1 MTFFDIVS
9 QTTGNLH
16 SDGEPDDF
24 IAEFTGLI
32 RAEGDDGVSCR
43 VGKVH
48 AWRINAEVAAASGE
62 PLFDVCDAH
71 SRELHDVHTL
81 LYAPGG
87 YQYWDEL
94 VDRFDQAGW
103 DTLVLDYVVLHPKWR
118 GLRLGLL
125 AARKMVDLL
134 AGGCGLVVCDIAP
147 LRSDA
152 AELLRAPRSWLPK
165 HETTAARKQG
175 VLSLRRYFRQMGF
188 ERIGRTR
195 YYGLSMARKAP
206 TLGDLLRPGE
216 ASS

>member
-1 MTFFDIVS
+1 MTFFDIVL
-9 QTTGNLH
+9 QTSASLH
-16 SDGEPDDF
+16 PDGEPDNF
-24 IAEFTGLI
+24 VSEFTGLI
-32 RAEGDDGVSCR
+32 RAEGDDGVLQR

-48 AWRINAEVAAASGE
+48 AWRINAEAAASSGE

-71 SRELHDVHTL
+71 SGALHEVHTL
-81 LYAPGG
+81 LYEPGG
-87 YQYWDEL
+87 YHYWDEL

-125 AARKMVDLL
+125 AVRKMIDLL

-152 AELLRAPRSWLPK
+152 ADILNVPRAWLPQPT
-165 HETTAARKQG
+165 TTA

-206 TLGDLLRPGE
+206 TLAELLRPGT
-216 ASS
+216 AGP